1 MAQTGPYSKPP
12 LVEALL
18 DFQVELPAGFA
29 VENLAKC
36 HDKVK
41 ADYPTSHPLKKA
53 FGKFELGDE
62 VSASATSHQLGYRFP
77 SADGLQLFQART
89 DGFTHNRLAPYL
101 GWEPFRTEARRLW
114 TVYREVAKPVSV
126 KRVAVRYIN
135 RIDIP
140 MPGVELKEYLRTS
153 PEVSPDLPQGMT
165 GYFMQVTL
173 AIPELKALVTLTE
186 TAAAAPSP
194 NATSVIF
201 DLDLFRT
208 DELPT
213 DEESLWALLE
223 LFRDKKDAIFEA
235 CITDR
240 TRELIR

>member
-1 MAQTGPYSKPP
+1 MAQPGRYSKPP

-18 DFQVELPAGFA
+18 DFQVELPASFA
-29 VENLAKC
+29 VESLEQC
-36 HDKVK
+36 HDKLR

-53 FGKFELGDE
+53 FGKFEFGDE
-62 VSASATSHQLGYRFP
+62 VTASASSHPMGYRFT
-77 SADGLQLFQART
+77 SADGLQLFQARP
-89 DGFTHNRLAPYL
+89 DGFTHNRMAPYL

-114 TVYREVAKPVSV
+114 TVYREVAKPVAV

-140 MPGVELKEYLRTS
+140 VLGVELKDYLRTS
-153 PEVSPDLPQGMT
+153 PEVSSDLPQGMA
-165 GYFMQVTL
+165 GFFMQVTL
-173 AIPELKALVTLTE
+173 GVPDLKAFVTLTE
-186 TAAAAPSP
+186 TGATPPAPDT
-194 NATSVIF
+194 TSLVF
-201 DLDLFRT
+201 DLDLFRA

-213 DEESLWALLE
+213 DEEGLWALLE

-235 CITDR
+235 CITDK